1 MLLLGNKINELIK
14 DKACVGMLFIVY
26 SVRRYA
32 SIQSLGILL
41 LAQSSTVQRVNRV
54 QPLRQRAAERFLM
67 QLATLVDRFDVD
79 SPKFLLNNDP
89 WDLVLI
95 SHLEFHV
102 DLREDG
108 TMSGLAAWT
117 IEPIN
122 CGIPEQGAS
131 SSRCINLL
139 LGGRSYIFPA
149 ALPVRVLRKG
159 PSAQRKLCLA
169 LSLELGRADI

>member
-1 MLLLGNKINELIK
+1 MLLLGNKKNELIK
-14 DKACVGMLFIVY
+14 DNACVGMLFIVY

-32 SIQSLGILL
+32 IIQPLGIL
-41 LAQSSTVQRVNRV
+41 AHSSTVQRVNRG
-54 QPLRQRAAERFLM
+54 QLLRQRAAERFLM

-122 CGIPEQGAS
+122 
-131 SSRCINLL
+131 
-139 LGGRSYIFPA
+139 
-149 ALPVRVLRKG
+149 
-159 PSAQRKLCLA
+159 
-169 LSLELGRADI
+169 